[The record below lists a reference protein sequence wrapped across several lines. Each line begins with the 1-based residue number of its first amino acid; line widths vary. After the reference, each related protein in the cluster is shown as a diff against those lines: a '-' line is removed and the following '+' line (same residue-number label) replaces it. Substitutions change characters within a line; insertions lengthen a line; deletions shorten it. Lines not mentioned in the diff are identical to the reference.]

1 MRITI
6 SRPLSTVL
14 LPALLLAACNSSN
27 NNNAISVTA
36 PPPVELPT
44 TIALEGEPCTAPP
57 GATMFI
63 TLDCVDPE
71 FEEAYI
77 DVDEVRSTTDASKNV
92 TVSYRYVHGGFTGTD
107 ARFSFYYPAADEYK
121 GRFFELTYP
130 TVAVEDVDDA
140 TVAFG
145 IANGAYVVSSNNA
158 GGVAVAQATGGYR
171 VNAASAKVSR
181 MLAALIYGEDAPIRG
196 YIYGASGGSLQTI
209 GAAENT
215 LGIWDGTVPIVSA
228 PPNAIPSFQSVQVLA
243 LRVLH
248 DKLPAIV
255 DAIEPGGSGDPY
267 ATLNA
272 EERAIFTEA
281 TRLGMPLGGWWQWKT
296 MKSAFGVT
304 VPAVTAIDAAY
315 VNDFWSKPGYAGFD
329 DPTLP
334 PLRTQLDTRI
344 ASVGSGTVTLQD
356 TPTGYLA
363 YADLVIKSGAAAGEK
378 IIAVSIVGNVVTFPR
393 DANQALV
400 AALAAGDEVQVDNAL
415 WIALEYFQRHQ
426 VPSPDQYGW
435 NQYRDANG
443 SPLYPQRPILVG
455 EIITQVFGGRPSGR
469 FNGKMIMVSSTL
481 DVQAFPWGGDWHY
494 KQARAVLG
502 DKVDDTFRHWY
513 MDNADHEPP
522 ATTEGYAHNVLYG
535 PLVQQALLDI
545 DEWVANGV
553 VPAQSSGYTVTDDNQ
568 IVLADTAEER
578 GGVQPVVTLAVTAG
592 DSCEAGNDAVR
603 ADIALGDPVSFSM
616 AAVVPPG
623 AGEIVKVEWDFESTG
638 TFPEASDFGGPNADA
653 QLCKSHTY
661 TTPGTH
667 FAVVRVTAHREG
679 DPDAVY
685 RQIQNLARV
694 RVVVN

>member
-1 MRITI
+1 MPRII
-6 SRPLSTVL
+6 SRPFSTIL
-14 LPALLLAACNSSN
+14 ITTLLLVACDSSN
-27 NNNAISVTA
+27 NNNSSSST

-44 TIALEGEPCTAPP
+44 TIVLEGEPCTAPP

-63 TLDCVDPE
+63 TMDCVDPE
-71 FEEAYI
+71 FQQAYI
-77 DVDEVRSTTDASKNV
+77 DVDEARSATDASKNV
-92 TVSYRYVHGGFTGTD
+92 TVSYRYVHGGFTDTN
-107 ARFSFYYPAADEYK
+107 ARFAFYFPSADEYK
-121 GRFFELTYP
+121 GRFFESTYP
-130 TVAVEDVDDA
+130 TVAVEGADDR
-140 TVAFG
+140 TIAFG
-145 IANGAYVVSSNNA
+145 ISNGAYVVSSNNA

-171 VNAASAKVSR
+171 ANASSAKVSR
-181 MLAALIYGEDAPIRG
+181 LLAAMLYGEDAPIRG

-215 LGIWDGTVPIVSA
+215 LGIWDGSVPIVSA

-255 DAIEPGGSGDPY
+255 DAMEPGGSGDPY

-272 EERAIFTEA
+272 EERAILTEA
-281 TRLGMPLGGWWQWKT
+281 TKLGMPLGGWWQWKT

-315 VNDFWSKPGYAGFD
+315 TNDFWNKPGYAGFD

-334 PLRTQLDTRI
+334 PLRTQLDTSI

-363 YADLVIKSGAAAGEK
+363 YADLVINSGAAAGEK
-378 IIAVSIVGNVVTFPR
+378 IIAVSIAGNVVTFPR
-393 DANQALV
+393 DADPELV
-400 AALAAGDEVQVDNAL
+400 AALAAGDEVHVDNSL

-435 NQYRDANG
+435 NQYRDMNG
-443 SPLYPQRPILVG
+443 DPIYPQRPVLVG
-455 EIITQVFGGRPSGR
+455 EILTQVFGGRPSGR
-469 FNGKMIMVSSTL
+469 FHGKMIMLSSTL
-481 DVQAFPWGGDWHY
+481 DVQAFPWGGDWHF
-494 KQARAVLG
+494 KQAKAVLG
-502 DKVDDTFRHWY
+502 DQVDETFRHWY

-522 ATTEGYAHNVLYG
+522 ATTEGYAHNVLYE
-535 PLVQQALLDI
+535 PEVQQALLDI

-553 VPAQSSGYTVTDDNQ
+553 IPAKSSSYTVTDDNQ
-568 IVLADTAEER
+568 IVLAETADER
-578 GGVQPVVTLAVTAG
+578 GGVQPVVTLAVTAA
-592 DSCEAGNDAVR
+592 DTCDNNSSAVR
-603 ADIALGDPVSFSM
+603 ADIGLGTPVSFS
-616 AAVVPPG
+616 AAAAVPPG
-623 AGEIVKVEWDFESTG
+623 AGKIVKVEWDFESTG
-638 TFPEASDFGGPNADA
+638 TFPDASDFDGPSADV

-661 TTPGTH
+661 DIAGTH
-667 FAVVRVTAHREG
+667 FAVVRVTAQREG